1 MRLLATTAL
10 VLVLAACG
18 QTTTVTPAEEP
29 PVAEAPA
36 VDANAITSEGW
47 NSLRI
52 GMTRAEVTAAVGDD
66 ANPNA
71 VGGADP
77 EACDLYHPA
86 NAPEGMLVMIER
98 GVLTSIIVRN
108 NTELRTDRGFGVG
121 STAAEIKTAYGAAA
135 QVQAHRYVQGAE
147 YITAWT
153 ANAPAADGYTDNA
166 AARGIRYETNAQGV
180 VTGVKAGGPSIQYVE
195 GCS

>member
-29 PVAEAPA
+29 PAAEAPA

-47 NSLRI
+47 NGLRI
-52 GMTRAEVTAAVGDD
+52 GMTRAEVTAALGDD

-71 VGGADP
+71 VGGNDP
-77 EACDLYHPA
+77 AACDLYRPA
-86 NAPEGMLVMIER
+86 NAPEGVLVMIER
-98 GVLTSIIVRN
+98 DVLTSIIVRN

-121 STAAEIKTAYGAAA
+121 SNASEIKTAYGAST
-135 QVQAHRYVQGAE
+135 QVQAHRYVEGAE
-147 YITAWT
+147 YITLWT
-153 ANAPAADGYTDNA
+153 ANAPAANGYTENA

-180 VTGVKAGGPSIQYVE
+180 VTAVQAGGPSIQYVE